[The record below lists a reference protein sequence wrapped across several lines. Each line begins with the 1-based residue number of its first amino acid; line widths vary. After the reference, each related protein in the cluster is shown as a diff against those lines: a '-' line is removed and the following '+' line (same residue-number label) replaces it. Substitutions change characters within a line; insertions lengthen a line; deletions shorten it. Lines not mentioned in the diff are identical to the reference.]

1 MAKGTALFLRSIR
14 SSQPRCRCV
23 QVPLLATQLAATHWP
38 PRDLAQARYYQHLG
52 IVTAITLVLTAA
64 VVAIP
69 EDL

>member
-1 MAKGTALFLRSIR
+1 M
-14 SSQPRCRCV
+14 
-23 QVPLLATQLAATHWP
+23 PLLATQLAATHWP